1 MKKKVQHIYYQVLKA
16 VLRHSS
22 IPLAHLRK
30 SRTLE
35 CCVARAVL
43 ILTFLQ
49 LGITEPT
56 IRQLTN
62 MSQQRVNYIKNT
74 PATRSGSMEARILRR
89 QVWNDV
95 KYLKRD
101 EED

>member
-1 MKKKVQHIYYQVLKA
+1 MKKKVQYIYYKVLKA
-16 VLRHSS
+16 VLSHSS
-22 IPLAHLRK
+22 ISLEHLRK

-35 CCVARAVL
+35 CCAARAVL
-43 ILTFLQ
+43 ILTLLQ
-49 LGITEPT
+49 LGMTEPT
-56 IRQLTN
+56 IRKLTN

-89 QVWNDV
+89 KVWNDV

-101 EED
+101 DE